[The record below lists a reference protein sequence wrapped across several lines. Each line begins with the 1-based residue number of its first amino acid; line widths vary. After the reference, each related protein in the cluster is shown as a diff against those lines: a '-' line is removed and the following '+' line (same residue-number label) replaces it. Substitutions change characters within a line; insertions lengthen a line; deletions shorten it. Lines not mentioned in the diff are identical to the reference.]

1 MLHDWSSYLIQVE
14 QHIRQINDKLLHKH
28 YQGIDEQVA
37 TIKDNLDNMLRWVN
51 EQEDKPIK

>member
-28 YQGIDEQVA
+28 YVGLDPHIQK
-37 TIKDNLDNMLRWVN
+37 IKDCLEKTLMWAQENR
-51 EQEDKPIK
+51 EQ

>member
-14 QHIRQINDKLLHKH
+14 QHIRRINDKLLHKQ
-28 YQGIDEQVA
+28 YQGVDESVA
-37 TIKDNLDNMLRWVN
+37 TIKENLDNMLRWVN